1 MAGQVL
7 LAYEVHAVAQRGDQ
21 HHVARS
27 VQADQLLE
35 RQRAVVVVH
44 RRPVHRGVLAVH
56 LAHQLVDALLERA
69 VRSHV
74 LARRDGDQHEH
85 HSPLPFGVL
94 VEERVERVQPFGDA
108 LRVVQPLHRQH
119 HLAALVPLLGRQRL
133 HRRLH
138 FRRAR
143 GVAIARVVD
152 AERERVHLHHASVH
166 RQRAAR
172 VLDARHASAAGQEM
186 AHVVVGMEAD
196 EVGSQHAADDLVAP
210 RQRAE
215 RLVVGEGDVQEEPD
229 GRIRQ
234 RLAQHRRKQHEVVV
248 LDPQRVAGARFGQR
262 CLAEPFVHAPVGLPF
277 FFVEACEL
285 GEPVEQRPDGRVGEA
300 LVVGFG
306 VAVVQEHRAA
316 IALVE
321 RRGQPGALVVAHAR
335 VRVGPAD
342 PEVAVLLVQGAQ
354 ARGQAAHAALELEA
368 AFAVVLEAVGQPVRH
383 DDQPPGLGRGNAARI
398 GLRAPGDRVLLPREV
413 DAREGKG
420 ERRVAQKG
428 RRGAVSVWHGSPP
441 LLSFLPL

>member
-1 MAGQVL
+1 
-7 LAYEVHAVAQRGDQ
+7 
-21 HHVARS
+21 
-27 VQADQLLE
+27 
-35 RQRAVVVVH
+35 
-44 RRPVHRGVLAVH
+44 
-56 LAHQLVDALLERA
+56 
-69 VRSHV
+69 
-74 LARRDGDQHEH
+74 
-85 HSPLPFGVL
+85 
-94 VEERVERVQPFGDA
+94 
-108 LRVVQPLHRQH
+108 
-119 HLAALVPLLGRQRL
+119 
-133 HRRLH
+133 
-138 FRRAR
+138 
-143 GVAIARVVD
+143 
-152 AERERVHLHHASVH
+152 
-166 RQRAAR
+166 
-172 VLDARHASAAGQEM
+172 M

-321 RRGQPGALVVAHAR
+321 RRGQPGALVVVHAR
-335 VRVGPAD
+335 IRVGPAD

-368 AFAVVLEAVGQPVRH
+368 AFAVVFEAVGQPVRH

-420 ERRVAQKG
+420 ERRVAQKR
-428 RRGAVSVWHGSPP
+428 RRGEMSVWHGSPP

>member
-1 MAGQVL
+1 
-7 LAYEVHAVAQRGDQ
+7 
-21 HHVARS
+21 
-27 VQADQLLE
+27 
-35 RQRAVVVVH
+35 
-44 RRPVHRGVLAVH
+44 
-56 LAHQLVDALLERA
+56 
-69 VRSHV
+69 
-74 LARRDGDQHEH
+74 
-85 HSPLPFGVL
+85 
-94 VEERVERVQPFGDA
+94 
-108 LRVVQPLHRQH
+108 
-119 HLAALVPLLGRQRL
+119 
-133 HRRLH
+133 
-138 FRRAR
+138 
-143 GVAIARVVD
+143 
-152 AERERVHLHHASVH
+152 
-166 RQRAAR
+166 
-172 VLDARHASAAGQEM
+172 M

-234 RLAQHRRKQHEVVV
+234 RLAQHRRQQHEVVV
-248 LDPQRVAGARFGQR
+248 LDPQRVAGARFGQH

-321 RRGQPGALVVAHAR
+321 RRGQPGALVVVHAR
-335 VRVGPAD
+335 IRVGPTD

-368 AFAVVLEAVGQPVRH
+368 AFAVVFETVGQPVRH
-383 DDQPPGLGRGNAARI
+383 DDQPPGLGRDDAARVM
-398 GLRAPGDRVLLPREV
+398 LRAPSCRALFPGAV
-413 DAREGKG
+413 DAREG
-420 ERRVAQKG
+420 
-428 RRGAVSVWHGSPP
+428 
-441 LLSFLPL
+441 